1 MTTNNNPAKA
11 NNANNNVA
19 NNAITRKDA
28 TAVIKAANAEKNSF
42 IAAARAIYNIAVGNS
57 ADAPDSAV
65 KAAKRV
71 CAYLKIDAAALK
83 GAGVKELRQRCDAA
97 WPLYYEVEGKRS
109 KFPATLVKF
118 NKLGDDREIYIAKP
132 QNYIAALVGLAA
144 AISAKDAD
152 GKEYGYESRAVV
164 LTNPTADED
173 GNYTA
178 DSVTIVV
185 YNKNG
190 EIADKTPAECRT
202 TAEAYARYLN
212 LNKAANQAA
221 QQARAMI
228 FGKGDN
234 TDK

>member
-1 MTTNNNPAKA
+1 MSTNTTTTA
-11 NNANNNVA
+11 NTANV
-19 NNAITRKDA
+19 NAINRKDA
-28 TAVIKAANAEKNSF
+28 SAVIKAANAEKNSF
-42 IAAARAIYNIAVGNS
+42 IAAARAIYNVAVGAS
-57 ADAPDSAV
+57 AEAPESAV

-97 WPLYYEVEGKRS
+97 WPLYYEEEGKKS
-109 KFPATLVKF
+109 KFPAMLVKF
-118 NKLGDDREIYIAKP
+118 SKLGDDREVYVAKP

-144 AISAKDAD
+144 AIAAKDAD
-152 GKEYGYESRAVV
+152 GKQYGYESRAVV
-164 LTNPTADED
+164 LTNPTTDED

-185 YNKNG
+185 YTKSG
-190 EIADKTPAECRT
+190 EVADKTTAECRT

-221 QQARAMI
+221 QQARAI
-228 FGKGDN
+228 VLGKGGE